1 MQWKQATP
9 TVLAAVTLTLLG
21 AAGAA
26 SAQGGGGFGG
36 PRGGM
41 WGGGGGGG
49 MGPGGA
55 SSPRTSNPM
64 GLLQRPEVQTH
75 LQITLK
81 QKNELNGVTEQ
92 SRAAMRD
99 RMREMFRG
107 QNQPGQENESREQRR
122 QRMQEM
128 RPQMQAAFTAFQGE
142 ISEKVKAILTPEQA
156 ARLHQLDLQRR
167 GPLSMA
173 DPKVAD
179 ELKLTPA
186 HRTEI
191 GRIASAYEQETGTVM
206 REAFQNIRENGG
218 LMPDFSSRLSPLRQK
233 LDKSRKN
240 AEAQALALLSPEE
253 KAAWTAAIGEP
264 FTFRADPP
272 PQPRQRP
279 GGFRGP
285 RGDRGP
291 RGGGAQ
297 GQPQF

>member
-1 MQWKQATP
+1 MDWKQAAS
-9 TVLAAVTLTLLG
+9 TVLAAVTLTLG

-26 SAQGGGGFGG
+26 SAQGGGGGGG

-41 WGGGGGGG
+41 WGGFGGG

-75 LQITLK
+75 LQLTVK
-81 QKNELNGVTEQ
+81 QKNELSGLTEQ
-92 SRAAMRD
+92 SRTAMRG

-128 RPQMQAAFTAFQGE
+128 APQIRAVVTAFQGE
-142 ISEKVKAILTPEQA
+142 MNEKVRAILTPEQA
-156 ARLHQLDLQRR
+156 VRLHQLDLQRR

-186 HRTEI
+186 NRAEI
-191 GRIASAYEQETGTVM
+191 GKIAAAYEQETGTVM
-206 REAFQNIRENGG
+206 RDAFQNMRENGG
-218 LMPDFSSRLSPLRQK
+218 QMPDFYSRLSPLRQR
-233 LDKSRKN
+233 LDKSRKD
-240 AEAQALALLSPEE
+240 AEAQTLALLSPEE

-272 PQPRQRP
+272 PQQRP
-279 GGFRGP
+279 GGGFRGP
-285 RGDRGP
+285 RGGDRGQR
-291 RGGGAQ
+291 RGGQ
-297 GQPQF
+297 GTIQQ